1 MIIIDDIEEIV
12 IMKYRFDSFEYEMN
26 VIVFKVVVVNQ
37 LVRQLLQIEYLG
49 VVEVISR
56 QN

>member
-37 LVRQLLQIEYLG
+37 LVR
-49 VVEVISR
+49 
-56 QN
+56 